1 MKLLFRFCK
10 ENKVY
15 SVKAPSIYFIY
26 ANILGM
32 HFNMCENT
40 CIIYTYMHILTYI
53 YIIFYSPRF
62 IFKYRMDE
70 KENSL
75 WLLVPD
81 TGQPRG

>member
-26 ANILGM
+26 ANILGI
-32 HFNMCENT
+32 HFNMCAN
-40 CIIYTYMHILTYI
+40 IYYI
-53 YIIFYSPRF
+53 YIYAHIYMIFFKSPHF

-75 WLLVPD
+75 QMLVPD